1 MRPLSQNAGWPM
13 QPSVRSTKFNE
24 AIRLAPLHGETRRVR
39 EHEPSRTGVWQRGV
53 VPSLM
58 IAAFLLMTAEVVV
71 GLEEYK
77 PLPKCFAISRA
88 GALCH

>member
-1 MRPLSQNAGWPM
+1 M

-24 AIRLAPLHGETRRVR
+24 AIRLAPLRGEARRVR
-39 EHEPSRTGVWQRGV
+39 GHEQSRTGVWQRGV
-53 VPSLM
+53 VPSLV
-58 IAAFLLMTAEVVV
+58 IAAFLLMTAALVV

>member
-1 MRPLSQNAGWPM
+1 M

-39 EHEPSRTGVWQRGV
+39 EYEPIRTGVWQRAV

-71 GLEEYK
+71 GLDEYK

>member
-1 MRPLSQNAGWPM
+1 M

-24 AIRLAPLHGETRRVR
+24 ETRLAPGGGEIRYVR
-39 EHEPSRTGVWQRGV
+39 GPASGRTGAWQRGV

-58 IAAFLLMTAEVVV
+58 IAAFLLTTAAVVV

-77 PLPKCFAISRA
+77 PLPKCFAMSRA

>member
-1 MRPLSQNAGWPM
+1 M

-24 AIRLAPLHGETRRVR
+24 AIRVALLRGETRRVR
-39 EHEPSRTGVWQRGV
+39 GYEPSRTGVWQRGV
-53 VPSLM
+53 VPPLV
-58 IAAFLLMTAEVVV
+58 IAAFLLMTAAVVV

-77 PLPKCFAISRA
+77 SKCFAISRA

>member
-1 MRPLSQNAGWPM
+1 M

-24 AIRLAPLHGETRRVR
+24 AIRLAPLRGETGCER
-39 EHEPSRTGVWQRGV
+39 EHEPSPTRVWQRGV

-58 IAAFLLMTAEVVV
+58 IAALMTAEVVV
-71 GLEEYK
+71 GLDEYK

>member
-39 EHEPSRTGVWQRGV
+39 EYEPSPTRVWQRGV

>member
-1 MRPLSQNAGWPM
+1 MRPFSQNAGWPM

-39 EHEPSRTGVWQRGV
+39 EYEPSRTGVWQRGV

-71 GLEEYK
+71 GLDEYK